1 MGEGATNL
9 LSDWLPL
16 WLLFL
21 QEQPKILTPSH
32 PSRPV
37 IASIPHSPL
46 HSSQWPDSAGVH
58 GTLHLCT
65 LPLLKAQVE
74 ILGEVISFASQYLDS
89 WHSIHYVFSPEIW
102 ERCPGICQ
110 SPASGQQPTGQL
122 FTAKWRSWWQALPG
136 TLRNQL
142 VRRVCWNPRTASEIC
157 PYGKSRKYTRRHSNP
172 EIPPASQENFELL
185 SLFISESE
193 VIQSCRTLC
202 DPVVCSPPCS
212 SVRGIFQ
219 AKVLEWVAIYFSRG
233 SSWPRD
239 WTQVSRIV
247 SKTLY
252 CLSHQGRHII
262 KFVYLSHML
271 TVSHLPTTE
280 NR

>member
-89 WHSIHYVFSPEIW
+89 
-102 ERCPGICQ
+102 
-110 SPASGQQPTGQL
+110 
-122 FTAKWRSWWQALPG
+122 
-136 TLRNQL
+136 
-142 VRRVCWNPRTASEIC
+142 
-157 PYGKSRKYTRRHSNP
+157 
-172 EIPPASQENFELL
+172 
-185 SLFISESE
+185 
-193 VIQSCRTLC
+193 
-202 DPVVCSPPCS
+202 
-212 SVRGIFQ
+212 
-219 AKVLEWVAIYFSRG
+219 
-233 SSWPRD
+233 
-239 WTQVSRIV
+239 
-247 SKTLY
+247 
-252 CLSHQGRHII
+252 
-262 KFVYLSHML
+262 
-271 TVSHLPTTE
+271 
-280 NR
+280 